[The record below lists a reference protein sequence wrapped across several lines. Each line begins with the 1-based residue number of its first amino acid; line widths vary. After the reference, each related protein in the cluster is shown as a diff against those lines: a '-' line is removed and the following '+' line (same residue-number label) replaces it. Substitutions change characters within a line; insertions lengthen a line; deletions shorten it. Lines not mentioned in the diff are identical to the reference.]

1 MTNESAPSR
10 PALPVARLSVLA
22 SLVLAPIVVLSAT
35 PWSADGSLWYLGMLP
50 AVMGLFRGPSLA
62 LGAAFL
68 TPTWMGLALL
78 LQHLPVAGAVYM
90 TAIGAA
96 VGLSALRGWHV
107 MTSFAGP
114 LAAYAL
120 IGSPNVAISSST
132 VPAGSTLGAGLALMG
147 FVAAGGLW
155 TTLIGRHIT
164 AVIHLRP
171 PPGVPLHA
179 VRYFASAL
187 ALLIGITTYV
197 AMQWLNS
204 PNAWWIV
211 LTLFVVVQPYYAA
224 ASHRVVARVVGT
236 LAGAALAVV
245 VAEALEDEPVVITI
259 VALVLT
265 VAAPWANMTR
275 PYWMFVLFLT
285 PAVVLQ
291 TAGGTEAIVRGALD
305 RALFTVV
312 GAVAA
317 IVVLTVGH
325 QLITRGSGKSL
336 SPVVDAD
343 GGRMDVGPE

>member
-1 MTNESAPSR
+1 MTNESAPSK

-22 SLVLAPIVVLSAT
+22 ALVLAPIVVLSAS
-35 PWSADGSLWYLGMLP
+35 PWSANSSLWYLGMLP
-50 AVMGLFRGPSLA
+50 AVMGLFSSPRLA

-78 LQHLPVAGAVYM
+78 LQDLPVAGAVYM
-90 TAIGAA
+90 TAVGAA

-120 IGSPNVAISSST
+120 IGAPNVAISSGT
-132 VPAGSTLGAGLALMG
+132 VPAGSTLGAGLALVG

-164 AVIHLRP
+164 AVIHLTP

-187 ALLIGITTYV
+187 ALLAGIATYV
-197 AMQWLNS
+197 EMQWMSS
-204 PNAWWIV
+204 PGAWRII
-211 LTLFVVVQPYYAA
+211 LTFFVVVQPYYAA
-224 ASHRVVARVVGT
+224 TSNRVVARVGGT

-245 VAEALEDEPVVITI
+245 VAEALKDEPVVITI

-265 VAAPWANMTR
+265 AATPWANMTR
-275 PYWMFVLFLT
+275 PYWVFVLFLT

-291 TAGGTEAIVRGALD
+291 TAGGAEAIVSGALD

-312 GAVAA
+312 GAIAA
-317 IVVLTVGH
+317 IVVLTIGH
-325 QLITRGSGKSL
+325 QVITRRSRKPH
-336 SPVVDAD
+336 SPVAD
-343 GGRMDVGPE
+343 TGGGRVDVGPE

>member
-1 MTNESAPSR
+1 MTNESAASKPVL
-10 PALPVARLSVLA
+10 AVARLSVLA
-22 SLVLAPIVVLSAT
+22 ALVLAPIVVLSAT
-35 PWSADGSLWYLGMLP
+35 PWSADSSLWYLGMLP
-50 AVMGLFRGPSLA
+50 AVMGLFSSPRLA

-78 LQHLPVAGAVYM
+78 LQDLPVAGAVYM

-120 IGSPNVAISSST
+120 IGAPNVAISSGT
-132 VPAGSTLGAGLALMG
+132 VPAGSTLGAGLALTG

-164 AVIHLRP
+164 AVIHLKP

-187 ALLIGITTYV
+187 AFLAGIATYV
-197 AMQWLNS
+197 EMQWMSS
-204 PNAWWIV
+204 PDAWRII
-211 LTLFVVVQPYYAA
+211 LTFFVVVQPYYAA
-224 ASHRVVARVVGT
+224 TSHRVVARVVGT

-245 VAEALEDEPVVITI
+245 VAEALKDEPVVITI

-265 VAAPWANMTR
+265 AATPWVNMTR

-291 TAGGTEAIVRGALD
+291 TAGGTEAIVGGALD

-312 GAVAA
+312 GAIAA
-317 IVVLTVGH
+317 ILVLTVGH
-325 QLITRGSGKSL
+325 ELITRRSRKPL
-336 SPVVDAD
+336 PL
-343 GGRMDVGPE
+343 R